1 MRTINI
7 YIDYEI
13 LQSYD
18 VAEYWLRRWE
28 YVFDRERVPIESP
41 SDWVRLIEEG
51 FGEILSEL
59 YIKSGIDE
67 YRPNLFGANL
77 AGFNLK
83 GAELVGADMRGAD
96 LRGANLTD
104 ANLTNANLKGADLRN
119 ANLTGAVLVGANLK
133 NTWRDG
139 ADMTDAVLTYAMM
152 D

>member
-7 YIDYEI
+7 YIDITI

-18 VAEYWLRRWE
+18 IPEYWLRKWE
-28 YVFDRERVPIESP
+28 YVFDQERVPIERP
-41 SDWVRLIEEG
+41 SDWVKLIKEG

-67 YRPNLFGANL
+67 YRPNLFGADL

-83 GAELVGADMRGAD
+83 RAELVGADMRGAD
-96 LRGANLTD
+96 LRDADLTD

-139 ADMTDAVLTYAMM
+139 ANMTDAILTYATV